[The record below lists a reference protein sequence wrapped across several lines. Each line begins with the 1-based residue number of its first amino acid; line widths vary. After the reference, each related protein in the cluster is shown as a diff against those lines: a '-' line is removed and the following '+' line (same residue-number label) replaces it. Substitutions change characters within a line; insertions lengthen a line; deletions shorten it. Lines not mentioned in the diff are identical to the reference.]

1 MKTTIKRTVEEE
13 VDVTLPCYKKTSAH
27 YVKIIDENSVIVVSR
42 VCELS
47 GIEFSDFNVSSWLDK
62 HDSTEEE
69 FTQNF
74 NEVLLILSESI
85 LHQSKE
91 KPYGL

>member
-27 YVKIIDENSVIVVSR
+27 YVKIADENNVIVVSR
-42 VCELS
+42 VCGLS
-47 GIEFSDFNVSSWLDK
+47 SIETSDFNIASWLDK
-62 HDSTEEE
+62 EDSTEEE

-91 KPYGL
+91 KPHGL